1 MASFKNGKSVSDMIS
16 RIFLGKFIFENSYHV
31 RGRVSVRVRV
41 RVMTVLTKESS
52 SKCHSLN

>member
-1 MASFKNGKSVSDMIS
+1 MASFKNGKSVSDMNS
-16 RIFLGKFIFENSYHV
+16 GLFLGKFIFENFYHV
-31 RGRVSVRVRV
+31 RGRVRVRV